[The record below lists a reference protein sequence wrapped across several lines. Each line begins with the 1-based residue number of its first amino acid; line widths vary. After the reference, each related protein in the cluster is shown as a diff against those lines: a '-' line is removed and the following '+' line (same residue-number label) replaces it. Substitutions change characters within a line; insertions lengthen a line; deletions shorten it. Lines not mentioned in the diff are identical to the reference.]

1 MSHAELVVVGVA
13 IFAASFV
20 QIIAG
25 FGFALLCMPIMT
37 LAVDVKEAV
46 IVSTLVGAVSI
57 SWQAW
62 MLRADTEPVVTGRL
76 CLGALVGMPLG
87 LGVLQVASEHA
98 LRLTLG
104 IAVLI
109 ATALLARGF
118 NLRHAGAP
126 LDLAAGF
133 VSGLLNTSLST
144 NGPPLVFAL
153 QARQL
158 DATRFRGTL
167 VRVFAFS
174 NVVTITLFLISGNI
188 TRDGVT
194 AAAVA
199 LPAWIAGTLLGWP
212 IRSRISGE
220 PFRRMVLLLLLVVG
234 VSAIYFALTG

>member
-1 MSHAELVVVGVA
+1 MSHAELVVVGIA